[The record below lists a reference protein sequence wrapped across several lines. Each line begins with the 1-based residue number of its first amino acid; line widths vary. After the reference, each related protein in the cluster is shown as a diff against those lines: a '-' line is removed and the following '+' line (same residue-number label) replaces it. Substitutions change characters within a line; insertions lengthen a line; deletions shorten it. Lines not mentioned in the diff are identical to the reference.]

1 MPAASVRKLP
11 PQIAES
17 FPLHEIIQRLEEQ
30 LLAAPPQREGHRGE
44 RHAQHRET
52 RRSERRAITVKNVSP
67 EERERL
73 IRVYPMIAEWT
84 GGLRLP
90 ETRYAEPALIYPA
103 VFER

>member
-1 MPAASVRKLP
+1 MSETTPDAAAQVDLVLARTGLP
-11 PQIAES
+11 V
-17 FPLHEIIQRLEEQ
+17 
-30 LLAAPPQREGHRGE
+30 
-44 RHAQHRET
+44 T
-52 RRSERRAITVKNVSP
+52 P

-103 VFER
+103 TFDR